1 MVSSND
7 GKPFRFWKM
16 FFRECFVKGASGSVF
31 GLGYIWI
38 LLDEKNRGWHDK
50 ILDSYVVDLKESE
63 RINLKRHFEKA
74 QTEVHKPELSPV
86 PEAEPSAQPLP
97 DADETDKVMP
107 EVQPV
112 EETVIEVI
120 PEVAEA
126 ENEAAAEETAADEVI
141 TTAETGDNIAEDIAA
156 EDLPGKPELSM
167 SMKKE
172 ELLEAARERG
182 VKVSSRATK
191 AAIIEAIE
199 KAEETDNE

>member
-1 MVSSND
+1 
-7 GKPFRFWKM
+7 
-16 FFRECFVKGASGSVF
+16 
-31 GLGYIWI
+31 
-38 LLDEKNRGWHDK
+38 
-50 ILDSYVVDLKESE
+50 
-63 RINLKRHFEKA
+63 
-74 QTEVHKPELSPV
+74 
-86 PEAEPSAQPLP
+86 
-97 DADETDKVMP
+97 MP

-141 TTAETGDNIAEDIAA
+141 ATAETGDNIAEDIAA

-182 VKVSSRATK
+182 IKVSSRATK